1 MNLLVFYPR
10 EITFFR
16 KLFSQKKT
24 LEISRGFIFED
35 EYKAFIS
42 QELIFADIKTQL
54 VFGNLFM
61 VDATFYKI
69 VSNIFGNF
77 WQ

>member
-24 LEISRGFIFED
+24 LEISRGFIYED

-42 QELIFADIKTQL
+42 QE
-54 VFGNLFM
+54 
-61 VDATFYKI
+61 
-69 VSNIFGNF
+69 
-77 WQ
+77 